1 MNDVMIDN
9 ARQIICYDLF
19 KFYTELDPYTWEQDF
34 FTGSIETYEQLK
46 RGEWRDLIDALRDDL
61 TELEDDTDL
70 YRQLLEIIESI
81 EEIETEA
88 EALSNKERS

>member
-9 ARQIICYDLF
+9 ARQIVCYDLF
-19 KFYTELDPYTWEQDF
+19 RFYTKLDPYTWEQDF
-34 FTGSIETYEQLK
+34 FIGSIETYEQLK
-46 RGEWRDLIDALRDDL
+46 RGEWRDLIDELRDDL
-61 TELEDDTDL
+61 TDLEEDTNF
-70 YRQLLEIIESI
+70 YQELLEIIGSI